1 MNDMKEQID
10 KCLHGHVYDKPMIDL
25 YLIKRFSKLINIFI
39 MYGVVFVIGYVGVS
53 VEMHSFINIKSLALL
68 ILATPSFILAMHFS
82 NMREQIL
89 ERARCSSLT
98 NISILERE
106 LKK

>member
-1 MNDMKEQID
+1 MYDTSNQID
-10 KCLHGHVYDKPMIDL
+10 KCLHGHVYDKPMIDR
-25 YLIKRFSKLINIFI
+25 YLIKRFTKLINIFVI
-39 MYGVVFVIGYVGVS
+39 YGIIFILGYVGVS
-53 VEMHSFINIKSLALL
+53 MRLHSFTNIKSLTLL
-68 ILATPSFILAMHFS
+68 ILAIPAFVLAMHFS

-89 ERARCSSLT
+89 ERARYSSLT